1 MREFIAPSLFFDG
14 GIKMVE
20 FIYMIVQ
27 FIIRVACFKA
37 IYNWC
42 IPELFNGFPVL
53 NNIQSFGIILVVNFL
68 LTDKASHI
76 TNEDESIYMVFLKS
90 CIRYLLWVAV
100 AFIIKCLF
108 I

>member
-1 MREFIAPSLFFDG
+1 
-14 GIKMVE
+14 
-20 FIYMIVQ
+20 MIEAILLLILRIVVQ
-27 FIIRVACFKA
+27 VLSFKA
-37 IYNWC
+37 IYNWY

-76 TNEDESIYMVFLKS
+76 TNEDESIYMIFLKS

-100 AFIIKCLF
+100 AFIFKCLF